1 MRTVLDD
8 LTSTVGVVAI
18 AAGALALVAIVIGIV
33 IWVKLRRLRATQ
45 TAILGQGEQRDL
57 LAHAEHLEHSFEELR
72 AHVEQTFQQLDQ
84 RLAANG
90 HYLQRCISHAA
101 VVRYDAYNE
110 MSGHQSSSLALLD
123 GAGNGLVLSSIL
135 HREQA
140 RTYVK
145 GVRDG
150 RPEVELSPEES
161 DAVNK
166 ALGRAQAPAA
176 QESPQ

>member
-1 MRTVLDD
+1 VPDD

-18 AAGALALVAIVIGIV
+18 AAGALALVAIVIGVAIL
-33 IWVKLRRLRATQ
+33 VKLRRLRATQ
-45 TAILGQGEQRDL
+45 IAILGQGEQRDL
-57 LAHAEHLEHSFEELR
+57 LAHAENLARSFEELR
-72 AHVEQTFQQLDQ
+72 AHVEQTFQHVDQ
-84 RLAANG
+84 RQAASEG
-90 HYLQRCISHAA
+90 YLQRCISHSA

-123 GAGNGLVLSSIL
+123 GAGNGLVFSSIL

-150 RPEVELSPEES
+150 RPEAELSPEES
-161 DAVNK
+161 DAVDR
-166 ALGRAQAPAA
+166 ALGRAHPAA
-176 QESPQ
+176 QESAQ

>member
-1 MRTVLDD
+1 
-8 LTSTVGVVAI
+8 VGVVAI
-18 AAGALALVAIVIGIV
+18 AAGGLALVAIVIGIA
-33 IWVKLRRLRATQ
+33 IFVKLQRLRATQ
-45 TAILGQGEQRDL
+45 TTILGEGEHRDL
-57 LAHAEHLEHSFEELR
+57 LAHAENLARGFEELR

-84 RLAANG
+84 RLAANEQ
-90 HYLQRCISHAA
+90 YLQRCISHSA

-150 RPEVELSPEES
+150 QPEVELSPEES
-161 DAVNK
+161 DAVNR
-166 ALGRAQAPAA
+166 ALGRAHPAA
-176 QESPQ
+176 QESAQ

>member
-1 MRTVLDD
+1 MQDD

-18 AAGALALVAIVIGIV
+18 AAGALAVVAIVIGIA
-33 IWVKLRRLRATQ
+33 ILVKLRQLRATQ
-45 TAILGQGEQRDL
+45 TTILGECGHRDL
-57 LAHAEHLEHSFEELR
+57 LAHAENLTHSFEELR
-72 AHVEQTFQQLDQ
+72 AHVEQTFQQLHD
-84 RLAANG
+84 RLAAND
-90 HYLQRCISHAA
+90 HYLQRCISHSA

-150 RPEVELSPEES
+150 QPEVELSPEES
-161 DAVNK
+161 DAVNR
-166 ALGRAQAPAA
+166 ALGRAQPAA
-176 QESPQ
+176 QESTQ

>member
-1 MRTVLDD
+1 VSDD

-18 AAGALALVAIVIGIV
+18 AAGALALVALVIGIA
-33 IWVKLRRLRATQ
+33 ILAQLRRLRATQ
-45 TAILGQGEQRDL
+45 TTILGQGEHRDL
-57 LAHAEHLEHSFEELR
+57 LAHAEHLERSFEQLR

-84 RLAANG
+84 RLAGNE

-145 GVRDG
+145 GVHDG
-150 RPEVELSPEES
+150 RPDVELSPEET
-161 DAVNK
+161 DAVNR
-166 ALGRAQAPAA
+166 ALGRAQSPAA
-176 QESPQ
+176 QESAQ